1 MFKNPKI
8 NLDIPKCT
16 HMHMNESLSFWSEWT
31 HIKPLSPLG
40 QG

>member
-8 NLDIPKCT
+8 NLDISIRT
-16 HMHMNESLSFWSEWT
+16 HMHVNESLSFWSEWT
-31 HIKPLSPLG
+31 HIQPLPPLG